1 MILIAIGANLPGPR
15 GETALQT
22 CMQAVAALKRL
33 PGLKFQSSSN
43 WYRTAPVPAS
53 DQPDYCNGVVRLEGD
68 VAPAVLLS
76 MLQEIENKFGRERS
90 VKDAARTLDID
101 IIDLNG
107 TIRALPDPVLP
118 HPRAHLRAFVLRPI
132 LDVAPG
138 WVHPTFRRSVTSLMV
153 DLPAQAIQPWFD
165 A

>member
-1 MILIAIGANLPGPR
+1 MILIAIGANLPGPG

-22 CMQAVAALKRL
+22 CVRAVGELKTL
-33 PGLKFQSSSN
+33 SGLKFKSLSN
-43 WYRTAPVPAS
+43 WYRTAAVPAS
-53 DQPDYCNGVVRLEGD
+53 DQPDYCNGVARLEGD
-68 VAPAVLLS
+68 IGPADLLGQ
-76 MLQEIENKFGRERS
+76 LQAIETKFGRERS

-107 TIRALPDPVLP
+107 TIRALPDPILP

-165 A
+165 T